1 MSSNSMG
8 EAPSRRGT
16 LAERL
21 RLLMDHRHPDGTG
34 PGNADEVAARSKDMA
49 AREGGPT
56 VSHQTVHNIRQAKV
70 SNPGLDTLEALA
82 NVFQVSV
89 GYLLGETDSALPAQP
104 SAQRPQPSGSTPPA
118 QMSGAVISARLNHLF
133 GIVHPRGRGPYT
145 DKEVAESVVDRGGD
159 ISASTI
165 KDLRSGTV
173 DDRSS
178 TQLRDLADFFGVP
191 VQFFF
196 DEAVASKVSD
206 DLALLNAFKEAGA
219 RKVALRAVAALD
231 EEALT
236 ALVPVIEHLGR
247 AGKRQ
252 RM

>member
-21 RLLMDHRHPDGTG
+21 KLLMDNRHPGGTG
-34 PGNADEVAARSKDMA
+34 PGNADEVATRSKDMA
-49 AREGGPT
+49 ARTGGPT

-70 SNPGLDTLEALA
+70 SNPGLDTLVALA
-82 NVFQVSV
+82 GVFQVSV
-89 GYLLGETDSALPAQP
+89 GYLLGETDTALPAQP
-104 SAQRPQPSGSTPPA
+104 SAQESEPSGSTTPA
-118 QMSGAVISARLNHLF
+118 RTSAAVLAARLNHLF

-145 DKEVAESVVDRGGD
+145 NDEVAQSVVSRGGD
-159 ISASTI
+159 ISASSI
-165 KDLRSGTV
+165 QALRTGTV
-173 DDRSS
+173 DDPTS
-178 TQLRDLADFFGVP
+178 TQLQALADFFGVP
-191 VQFFF
+191 VPFFF

-206 DLALLNAFKEAGA
+206 DLTLLNAFKEAGA
-219 RKVALRAVAALD
+219 RKVALRAVAELD
-231 EEALT
+231 EDALT
-236 ALVPVIEHLGR
+236 ALVPVIEHLGK